1 MTDEMMH
8 VDNKLVSRDDDDD
21 NLLEESLKFT

>member
-8 VDNKLVSRDDDDD
+8 VDNLISRDDDDDD